1 MSTPYIL
8 FCVGFGLVTLAAIIA
23 FWRFLTTLWERS
35 AEPDY
40 TAEEADAFIRGERP
54 HWRRSGP

>member
-1 MSTPYIL
+1 MSAPYGL
-8 FCVGFGLVTLAAIIA
+8 LMLGCGLVLIAALWA
-23 FWRFLTTLWERS
+23 FWRFLQALWERS

-40 TAEEADAFIRGERP
+40 TADEADAFIRGERP